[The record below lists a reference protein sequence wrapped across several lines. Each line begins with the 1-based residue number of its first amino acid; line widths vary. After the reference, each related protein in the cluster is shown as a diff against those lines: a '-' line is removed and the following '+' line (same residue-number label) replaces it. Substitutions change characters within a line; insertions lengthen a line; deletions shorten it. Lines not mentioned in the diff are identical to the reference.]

1 MVKNLFGKSRPKENP
16 YATYK
21 NNIMGT
27 INILEC
33 IREIDTSILFIY
45 SSSDK
50 AYGEV
55 KNRNYLEN

>member
-1 MVKNLFGKSRPKENP
+1 MLESLKNP
-16 YATYK
+16 YVTYK

-33 IREIDTSILFIY
+33 IREIDPSILFIY

-50 AYGEV
+50 AYGEIKK
-55 KNRNYLEN
+55 KN